1 MKTTPPHTTET
12 SSIQHSTV
20 NKVIETVSRPEDI
33 VKYRTKLTQLNDRY
47 II

>member
-12 SSIQHSTV
+12 SSAQCSTV
-20 NKVIETVSRPEDI
+20 NKVLETISRPEDI
-33 VKYRTKLTQLNDRY
+33 VKYHTKLTELNDRY